1 MEEMV
6 GYINSSKGFQA
17 SLSKVVLPDITFCD
31 DSALSNMGVTSHTWL
46 LST

>member
-31 DSALSNMGVTSHTWL
+31 DSGLSKWESPATHGY
-46 LST
+46 